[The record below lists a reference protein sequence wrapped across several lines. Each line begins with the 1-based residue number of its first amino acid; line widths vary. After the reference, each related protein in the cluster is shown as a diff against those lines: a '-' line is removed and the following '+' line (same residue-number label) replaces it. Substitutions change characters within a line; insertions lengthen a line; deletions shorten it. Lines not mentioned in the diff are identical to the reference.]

1 MTFSAKQIADYLQGE
16 VIGNPNVQVHS
27 FAKIE
32 EGKPGTGS
40 CVPTKRMMNKDFLS
54 YEFYDANG
62 QKIPIPN
69 EEIVRKFEEITTI
82 SERRYAED
90 DQVTSDLAV
99 IAAER
104 AIEAAGIDKEELDYI
119 IFAHNFGETR
129 VDNIRIDVL
138 PELSSRAKQKLGI
151 ANPFT
156 VAYDVLFGCP
166 GWVQAL
172 IQADYYIRSGDAKKV
187 LVIGADVLS
196 RISDPHDRDSMIY
209 ADGAGAV
216 VVEPSESD
224 VPVGILG
231 HNSRTDA
238 LNYAHLLHMGYSYN
252 PELAEKKDYYLKM
265 NGRRLYQY
273 ALENVPS
280 TIKAGLDKL
289 NIGIDQ
295 IKKILIHQANGKM
308 DEAILKRLYKLYN
321 IDVVPKG
328 VMPMTIS
335 WLGNSSV
342 ATVPTLL
349 DMIVRGELDNHE
361 LTGGDTVVMASV
373 GAGMNINSVVY
384 RFP

>member
-1 MTFSAKQIADYLQGE
+1 MRKIYS
-16 VIGNPNVQVHS
+16 VIT
-27 FAKIE
+27 
-32 EGKPGTGS
+32 GTGS

-129 VDNIRIDVL
+129 VDNIRIDIL

-216 VVEPSESD
+216 VVEPRESD

-373 GAGMNINSVVY
+373 GVGMNINSVVY